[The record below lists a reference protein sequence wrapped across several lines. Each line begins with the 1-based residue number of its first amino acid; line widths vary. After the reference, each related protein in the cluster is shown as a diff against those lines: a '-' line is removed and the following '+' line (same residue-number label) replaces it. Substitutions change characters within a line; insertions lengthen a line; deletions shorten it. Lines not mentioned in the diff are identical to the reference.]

1 VGAQSHGGAWPALQI
16 ARPAG
21 LPKRLVVRLSAVAG
35 HGLSHGSEGIL
46 FFWAVVHVRATIG
59 IGLVVAVALGVAGC
73 GGRSL
78 RAQGAISIGV
88 ITPLNSGVPAAAR
101 AVVQGA
107 TLAAEEVSAAGGIGG
122 ASVSLIVMDDRG
134 SADEAARQFEQLVA
148 RKVVAIV
155 GPLTDATA
163 IAVAPLAE
171 RAKVVII
178 SPGATGTIP
187 YAGSSFFRTALPA
200 EAQAR
205 ALAEFVVKT
214 KRARRITII
223 QDGNEYG
230 TLVALAFSQRIQALG
245 AELVGTRYYRDGDV
259 SFERHAT
266 GVVADGADAV
276 FIAGYPDEGA
286 LILEALQ
293 ARNVRILVVGS
304 DALYSPDLLYRA
316 RGAANEIYLP
326 AGFIVTDPLPAIQK
340 FVAAYRKRY
349 NEAPDHYAAQ
359 AYDAV
364 KMLVA
369 AIRRGGAEPATI
381 KASLQGLRRFPGVTG
396 EITFD
401 RFGAPDQPVAIAQV
415 REGRFELVRR

>member
-1 VGAQSHGGAWPALQI
+1 
-16 ARPAG
+16 
-21 LPKRLVVRLSAVAG
+21 
-35 HGLSHGSEGIL
+35 
-46 FFWAVVHVRATIG
+46 VRAAIG
-59 IGLVVAVALGVAGC
+59 IGLIVAVALGVAGC

-122 ASVSLIVMDDRG
+122 ASVSLIVRDDRG
-134 SADEAARQFEQLVA
+134 SAEEAARQFEQLVA
-148 RKVVAIV
+148 QKVVAIV

-205 ALAEFVVKT
+205 ALAEFVVKA

-286 LILEALQ
+286 LILEALR
-293 ARNVRILVVGS
+293 ARGVRILVVGS

-326 AGFIVTDPLPAIQK
+326 AGFVVTDPLPAIQK

-401 RFGAPDQPVAIAQV
+401 RYGAPDQPVAIAQV
-415 REGRFELVRR
+415 RQGRFELVRR